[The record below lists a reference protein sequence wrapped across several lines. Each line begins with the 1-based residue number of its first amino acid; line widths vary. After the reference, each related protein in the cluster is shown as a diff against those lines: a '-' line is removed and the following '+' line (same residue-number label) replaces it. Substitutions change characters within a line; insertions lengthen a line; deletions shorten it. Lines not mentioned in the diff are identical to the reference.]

1 MGDRERATSSG
12 RLVVQKF
19 AAHLA
24 HLLNTGDGTVRLN
37 AGELYRKLLKTL
49 SGGGANR
56 ENEPN
61 PYVDK
66 LVARHLLGPDTDPDQ
81 AAVTY
86 FERVLNRPLHL
97 ARREHHHKGHQ
108 VFLALCH
115 RGVDLRWQSAQ
126 LIRSTNAPSN
136 TDLAQFPP
144 DFNDVRDRVLATNQR
159 HRGHISPGNPAASTR
174 AQYGPLCLTLGGS
187 AIEVAEEL
195 SVWEGICNAP
205 NTFRILAR
213 QDFDEFCSLMIK
225 AVETAN
231 APYGALVT
239 LGLSP
244 IDWSGELSVNTAKKV
259 SAFLSD
265 VRLRAAASG
274 SHPDAIETWQEV
286 WADRQIP
293 GFASPQAFWSSP
305 LGHAVRLSAPGLRPS
320 TSETEDETD
329 FQTEAKVDRRALP
342 EMLETYARAGLLDWY
357 DVWLLGQLNRKKTL
371 QQLARS
377 PRTLF
382 KFGKAEIPESYI
394 DELRE
399 RIRDHRP
406 A

>member
-1 MGDRERATSSG
+1 MR
-12 RLVVQKF
+12 
-19 AAHLA
+19 
-24 HLLNTGDGTVRLN
+24 
-37 AGELYRKLLKTL
+37 
-49 SGGGANR
+49 
-56 ENEPN
+56 
-61 PYVDK
+61 
-66 LVARHLLGPDTDPDQ
+66 RH
-81 AAVTY
+81 
-86 FERVLNRPLHL
+86 
-97 ARREHHHKGHQ
+97 
-108 VFLALCH
+108 
-115 RGVDLRWQSAQ
+115 
-126 LIRSTNAPSN
+126 
-136 TDLAQFPP
+136 
-144 DFNDVRDRVLATNQR
+144 
-159 HRGHISPGNPAASTR
+159 
-174 AQYGPLCLTLGGS
+174 
-187 AIEVAEEL
+187 
-195 SVWEGICNAP
+195 
-205 NTFRILAR
+205 TFRVLAR
-213 QDFDEFCSLMIK
+213 QDFDELCSLMIK

-244 IDWSGELSVNTAKKV
+244 IDWSEELSVNTAKKV

-274 SHPDAIETWQEV
+274 SHPDAIEIWQEV

-320 TSETEDETD
+320 ISESEDEAD
-329 FQTEAKVDRRALP
+329 FHAEAKVDRRALP
-342 EMLETYARAGLLDWY
+342 EMLKTYARAGLLDWY
-357 DVWLLGQLNRKKTL
+357 DVWLLGQLNGKKTL

-399 RIRDHRP
+399 RIRGHRP